1 VETNLA
7 GKNDIVTISHADNGE
22 KQNRWLIVLSK
33 GGCLKGNASNS
44 DRARPIFSLIYS
56 NWIETDR

>member
-1 VETNLA
+1 MTSSRSA
-7 GKNDIVTISHADNGE
+7 MRTMAE